1 MKPNHRD
8 AVPISLRVVAGYF
21 IFGVLWILLSDNAL
35 LFFVPHFSERYVLIQ
50 SLKGWLFVSLSALLI
65 HAILKTSLRALKE
78 REERI
83 TYQAGLL
90 EKVSDA
96 LISTD
101 ADFKVV
107 SWNPAAERIY
117 GWTEKEALGK
127 SLRGILQTE
136 FRGDSFENVMAQV
149 MEKGGWSGEVNQFR
163 KDGKRLII
171 WSSVSIVRDEGGAPT
186 AFIGVNRDIS
196 SRVFTEQVL
205 RESQEIYRE
214 LFENNPQPMWV
225 YDLETHAFL
234 MVNDAAVAHYGY
246 TREEFMGMTIRDI
259 RPAEDVAAL
268 LENLAQPPR
277 DMQKTSGWRHRKK
290 DGALIDVEISSH
302 ALLFNGR
309 PARMVLA
316 NDITERKRAEEAL
329 KLSENRFHSALDG
342 MLEGVQILDFDWRYI
357 YLNRSAEEHNRR
369 PNTDLLGRRYM
380 EMWPGIEN
388 THVFAVI
395 KRCLE
400 ERVSFQLENEF
411 AYSDGTIR
419 WFNLSIQPVSDGVLI
434 HSVDITERKMAE
446 ESLRGSEARFRA
458 MFEDMPIAVWEQDF
472 SAVKKYLDS
481 LKAGGVADLRAHFAE
496 HPEELLRCE
505 NMIRVLDVNQAAVR
519 MYEAKNKQE
528 LISATMWETS
538 AGELANGVEEM
549 IAIAGGRAGHFWEGR
564 DETMTGRPIE
574 ISVNWS
580 VSPGYEQ
587 DYSRIIVT
595 TMDITERRQAEIAR
609 GRLSDVLEA
618 SLNEIYIFDPVS
630 LGFEYVNSGARLN
643 LGYSLE
649 ELKTMTPVDLKPQ
662 FTEASFRNVI
672 APLLSGGKSS
682 LNFETLHRRAD
693 GSLYPVEVHL
703 QLVETGN
710 ERSYLAVISDITE
723 RKQAERALTERLT
736 ELELLYQS
744 GLALGGELE
753 PKQVAEKL
761 IEALETKMDWHH
773 IAIRKYDPESDRLT
787 VLAYKFPSLEN
798 GAQKQSVEERF
809 NAAVSNSGQG
819 LSGWAA
825 RHGETVRSG
834 DVQADER
841 YIETYPEIKSGLY
854 APMTLGGRVVG
865 VISVESRQPNAFGE
879 SDERLLK
886 TIANQAAVAFENA
899 KLFQNLQGELL
910 ERRLTEEALRIS
922 EEQMRLTLQT
932 TSDGFWIVDSQ
943 GGLLEANSAYC
954 EMSGYS
960 REELLQMR
968 IPDLEA
974 LENEGETRERISLV
988 KQEGHERFESRHR
1001 RKDGSEFDVELTVN
1015 LLDENAGLFICFC
1028 RDITERKRAEGEILQ
1043 RTQDLALVNTLN
1055 EAANRGES
1063 VEAVINLFTQ
1073 EAYGMFD
1080 CRDAAVY
1087 LISMDGNYLEMQ
1099 SNSISGDLMRQIE
1112 DFIGFSI
1119 PKIRLPIQE
1128 GSHTQYLLSHTEG
1141 FMTDN
1146 PEDIQKWISEFA
1158 ETTFLPNVLR
1168 APVRAIVP
1176 RIFGMLNI
1184 RSAIAIPLV
1193 SSGRTIG
1200 LMDFSSVKRF
1210 NREDLQRLLPIS
1222 RQITAILLRKQFES
1236 SLAVQLKRIIA
1247 LNDIDRAIGS
1257 GLDMRL
1263 SLEVLL
1269 KEVVSQLKVDAADV
1283 LLMNPVN
1290 QALEYVTGKGFNTS
1304 AVRQSRL
1311 MLGQGLAGRVGLEQ
1325 KVAHVPDLK
1334 TAANDFTRS
1343 SLLKGEG
1350 FVEYFGVPLIAKGS
1364 LKGVL
1369 EIFNRAPLT
1378 PDPDWLN
1385 YLETL
1390 GGQAAI
1396 AIDNAQLFEG
1406 LQRSNQEMMAAYD
1419 ATIAGWSHAM
1429 DLRDKE
1435 TEGHTRRVTEL
1446 TVRLARQ
1453 MGVSQHEQIHIRRG
1467 ALLHDIGKL
1476 GVPDHILLKPGK
1488 LTDEEWEIMRRH
1500 PAYAHEMLLPIT
1512 YLEPALDIPYCHHEK
1527 WDGSGYPRGLKGGQ
1541 IPLPARIFAVVDVWD
1556 ALRSDRPYR
1565 RGWSVEKVRAYILAE
1580 SGKHFDPQVVEA
1592 FIRMMDESSE
1602 MQ

>member
-1 MKPNHRD
+1 MKSNHH
-8 AVPISLRVVAGYF
+8 AAPTSLRVVAGYF
-21 IFGVLWILLSDNAL
+21 IFGVLWILISDNLL
-35 LFFVPHFSERYVLIQ
+35 LFFIPHSSDTYVQIQ
-50 SLKGWLFVSLSALLI
+50 SLKGWVFVSLSALLI
-65 HAILKTSLRALKE
+65 YFILKKDIRAL
-78 REERI
+78 EENEGFLRKI
-83 TYQAGLL
+83 LNSAPDAMIILNSNGVIALANEQVRDIFGYEPGELIGLG
-90 EKVSDA
+90 VDA
-96 LISTD
+96 LIPERFRESHRRHQRQYFNAPRHR
-101 ADFKVV
+101 ADP
-107 SWNPAAERIY
+107 S
-117 GWTEKEALGK
+117 
-127 SLRGILQTE
+127 QTL
-136 FRGDSFENVMAQV
+136 SCMA
-149 MEKGGWSGEVNQFR
+149 
-163 KDGKRLII
+163 KDGREFPVSVNLNHQTVGGSLFII
-171 WSSVSIVRDEGGAPT
+171 ASIRDNTSWKLAEE
-186 AFIGVNRDIS
+186 V
-196 SRVFTEQVL
+196 V
-205 RESQEIYRE
+205 RESWKLYQE

-380 EMWPGIEN
+380 EMWTGIEN
-388 THVFAVI
+388 THVFMVI

-419 WFNLSIQPVSDGVLI
+419 WFNLSIQPVSEGVLI

-472 SAVKKYLDS
+472 SEVKKYLDA
-481 LKAGGVADLRAHFAE
+481 LKAGGVADLRAYFAE
-496 HPEELLRCE
+496 HPGELLRCE
-505 NMIRVLDVNQAAVR
+505 DMIRVLDVNQAAVR
-519 MYEAKNKQE
+519 MYEAKDKQE
-528 LISATMWETS
+528 LISATMRDTS
-538 AGELANGVEEM
+538 AGELENGVEEM
-549 IAIAGGRAGHFWEGR
+549 IAIAEGRAGHFWEGR

-595 TMDITERRQAEIAR
+595 TMDITERRRQAEIAR

-649 ELKTMTPVDLKPQ
+649 ELKMMTPVDLKPQ

-672 APLLSGGKSS
+672 APLLSGGISS

-932 TSDGFWIVDSQ
+932 TSDGFWIVDLE
-943 GGLLEANSAYC
+943 GGLLEVNAAYC

-968 IPDLEA
+968 IPDVEA
-974 LENEGETRERISLV
+974 LENEGETRERINLV

-1028 RDITERKRAEGEILQ
+1028 RDITERKRAEREILQ

-1500 PAYAHEMLLPIT
+1500 PAYAYEMLLPIT